1 MENSGSTLGQ
11 AGVASPGISWGDHP
25 GVNRGGPEGGGP
37 AAVVYICEY
46 FYAPI
51 CALFLGLQTCTCR
64 Q

>member
-51 CALFLGLQTCTCR
+51 CALFLGLQTGTCR